1 MTTANEQFETALAS
15 FLQKLEL
22 YKSDEKKRIAPN
34 LNPDTLEV
42 KRGSKY
48 IRVFFNNGSQSFC
61 YCFVEIETGKL
72 YKPATYKAPAKHAR
86 GSIYGENQLEGCTPY
101 GMAYLK

>member
-22 YKSDEKKRIAPN
+22 YKSDEKKRTAPS

-48 IRVFFNNGSQSFC
+48 IRVFFNNGTQSFC

-72 YKPATYKAPAKHAR
+72 YRPATYKAPAKHAR
-86 GSIYGENQLEGCTPY
+86 GSIYNENQLEGCTPY